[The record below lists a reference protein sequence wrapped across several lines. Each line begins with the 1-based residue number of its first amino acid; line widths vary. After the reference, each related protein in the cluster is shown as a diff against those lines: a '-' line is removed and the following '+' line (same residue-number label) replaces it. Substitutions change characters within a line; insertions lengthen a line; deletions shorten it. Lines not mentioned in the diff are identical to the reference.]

1 MSMLD
6 QKIIGKLKTI
16 LGSDYV
22 SDAAEELFIYS
33 RDQGVQDPHMPDCVV
48 MPCSALEVQE
58 IIRLAVQKKIP
69 VVPMG
74 GGLVLSGL
82 TVPLKGG
89 IVLDMKRM
97 NRIIEINEKSH
108 YAVVEAGISQGML
121 DAYLRKHHPGLKH
134 SLPDAPPSATIAGNI
149 AIHGSGHLS
158 QSEGGFHSEM
168 VTGLEVVLPTGELV
182 RFGSCS
188 TVPSWF
194 SRAPLPDLA
203 GLFLGWNGTTG
214 VITKVGI
221 KLYPR
226 PKLHDVMVFMTEDI
240 DLAPEIIT
248 RVINAEVAEDIN
260 YALAPM
266 PAYLEGFQMTVI
278 NFTANSG
285 AELKMKKQIIRD
297 VLHDFYETKEAGFMP
312 VPPNMKAGF
321 LEAPQKALSK
331 FADVRKGGGFE
342 YVGAIMPIEKIPDAC
357 RAGMEITARNRI
369 TYSLGAR
376 IIGRGHCAMFFFA
389 YPFNRADREEVER
402 VKNALEDTNETA
414 LKLGGIPW
422 KAEVQGQQLILKQME
437 PETYEVM
444 KKIRDVL
451 DPAGIMNPG
460 NWEVR

>member
-1 MSMLD
+1 MERSAVVER
-6 QKIIGKLKTI
+6 LKAI
-16 LGSDYV
+16 VGEAYV

-33 RDQGVQDPHMPDCVV
+33 RDQGVQDPHQPDWVV
-48 MPCSALEVQE
+48 MPSSTGEVVSIVE
-58 IIRLAVQKKIP
+58 LARAWKIP

-82 TVPLKGG
+82 TVPLRGG

-97 NRIIEINEKSH
+97 NRILEVNEQSH
-108 YAVVEAGISQGML
+108 YAVVEAGTSQGML

-134 SLPDAPPSATIAGNI
+134 SLPDAPPAATIAGNI

-168 VTGLEVVLPTGELV
+168 VTGLEVVLGTGEVV
-182 RFGSCS
+182 RLGSCS
-188 TVPSWF
+188 TVPAWF
-194 SRAPLPDLA
+194 SRAPLPDLV

-221 KLYPR
+221 KLFPR
-226 PKLHDVMVFMTEDI
+226 PRFHDVLVYMTEDM
-240 DLAPEIIT
+240 DLAPVVLNRIIGT
-248 RVINAEVAEDIN
+248 SMAEDIN
-260 YALAPM
+260 YALAPK
-266 PAYLEGFQMTVI
+266 PDYLRGFQMTVI
-278 NFTANSG
+278 NFTANTED
-285 AELKMKKQIIRD
+285 ELAFKRKALRSAMKD
-297 VLHDFYETKEAGFMP
+297 LYETRRSGFMP

-357 RAGMEITARNRI
+357 RAGMEITERHGI

-376 IIGRGHCAMFFFA
+376 IIGRGHAAMFFFA
-389 YPFNRADREEVER
+389 YPFNRVDRDEVKR
-402 VKNALEDTNETA
+402 VKQALEDTNETA
-414 LKLGGIPW
+414 LNLGGIPW
-422 KAEVQGQQLILKQME
+422 KAEAQGQRLILDRMDQATKQL
-437 PETYEVM
+437 M
-444 KKIRDVL
+444 KRIRGVL

-460 NWEVR
+460 NWEVA